1 MSWTNQNK
9 PTTSYTTGTK
19 ESSSWLDKLRTG
31 MGWLYNHEDI
41 NYNSE
46 EAPVSGNQLFYD
58 SAGTPTVWGNLNK
71 S

>member
-9 PTTSYTTGTK
+9 SVTTYDNQTK
-19 ESSSWLDKLRTG
+19 QSSTWLDKLRTG
-31 MGWLYNHEDI
+31 MGWLYNHQDI

-46 EAPVSGNQLFYD
+46 KAPVSGNQLFYN
-58 SAGTPTVWGNLNK
+58 SAGTLTVWGNLDK